1 MSMLEALARLDL
13 ARHLSLRRQRPARR
27 RCRVSTALMLTAAIA
42 SAVGA
47 PALAAAA
54 TVDTAAEGVAQAAA
68 ASRATSQG
76 QFDAQI
82 AAMLERDGVEPPPQQ
97 AILFIG
103 SSIFR
108 LWADLKTQMAPLP
121 VFNRAFGGSRTWDVL
136 ANVDRLVLPYK
147 PKVVVYYC
155 GSNDVNAG
163 ESAAAILGRTRE
175 FFDNVHAALPDTR
188 ILYFSIN
195 KSLDKRDKW
204 RIVDDVNASMKA
216 MSVKTPWITYV
227 ESNTALFDAM
237 GQPKTE
243 LYLPDGLHFKPPAY
257 VLFTD
262 ILKPAVTEAWRV
274 VSSH

>member
-1 MSMLEALARLDL
+1 MSKLGALVFPSLD
-13 ARHLSLRRQRPARR
+13 RHPSLRRFRPLG
-27 RCRVSTALMLTAAIA
+27 RCVRVSTTL
-42 SAVGA
+42 
-47 PALAAAA
+47 ALAALIVTAVSATPLTAAA
-54 TVDTAAEGVAQAAA
+54 TVDPASEGAVQTATANRAAA
-68 ASRATSQG
+68 QG
-76 QFDAQI
+76 PFEAQI
-82 AAMLERDGVEPPPQQ
+82 NAMLERDRVEPPPQQ

-108 LWADLKTQMAPLP
+108 LWVDLTTQMAPLP
-121 VFNRAFGGSRTWDVL
+121 VFNRAFGGSRTADVL
-136 ANVDRLVLPYK
+136 ANIDRLVLPYK

-175 FFDNVHAALPDTR
+175 FLDQVHAALPDTR

-204 RIVDDVNASMKA
+204 RIVDDVNASVKA
-216 MSVKTPWITYV
+216 MAATSRWMTYV

-237 GQPKTE
+237 GQPKVE

-262 ILKPAVTEAWRV
+262 ILKPAVTDAWRA